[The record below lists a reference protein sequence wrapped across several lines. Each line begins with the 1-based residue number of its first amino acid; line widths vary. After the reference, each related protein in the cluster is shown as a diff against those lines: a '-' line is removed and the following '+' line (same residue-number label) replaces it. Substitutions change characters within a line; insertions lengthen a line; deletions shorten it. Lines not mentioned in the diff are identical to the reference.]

1 MTLRGMG
8 ENVPF
13 GLSVLESVFFRLSGP
28 AMNAG
33 IGLATWRHRKGS
45 PCWIYKTFETIKLE
59 IFEILSGVLW
69 VHEGQ
74 SDKMPN
80 EGRKEYLKILGVDNC
95 SSESRFYHGYHALC
109 NYGVYASSPPLPTWK
124 WPVESEFLVELKA
137 WLPQIPSSSYLS
149 HIIILWNK
157 VFSCLIN
164 NRGLFLQMKLRELTR
179 NSHYNVTRTR

>member
-1 MTLRGMG
+1 
-8 ENVPF
+8 
-13 GLSVLESVFFRLSGP
+13 
-28 AMNAG
+28 MNAG

-109 NYGVYASSPPLPTWK
+109 NYGVYCTLHHHHFRLESGQWNPNFWRNWKPGYLRFPLQVTCFISSFYEIK
-124 WPVESEFLVELKA
+124 YFPVSLTIVGYFCR
-137 WLPQIPSSSYLS
+137 
-149 HIIILWNK
+149 WN
-157 VFSCLIN
+157 
-164 NRGLFLQMKLRELTR
+164 
-179 NSHYNVTRTR
+179 